1 MSFLSKAYNF
11 LKGKTSAKDE
21 HFSAK
26 SKNPFP
32 SEIYPV
38 LSEPMVNKG
47 LPSISRKNRKVLG
60 EISNRSVISDR
71 ERKPQ
76 RANLESF
83 SPRALVKNYWTSK
96 GDKKINNEVQKKD
109 SNKISYAQEEDEEEE
124 GIFTTQ
130 VCGNSTL
137 FYFQDSKRKF
147 ILSRVVNLKL
157 GPRKYITGSICL
169 AKSFKDKFHLYLR
182 NYPDQSLLNRDD
194 REVIN
199 SPHHK
204 KKRKM
209 PRFVTLN
216 NESILNFF
224 FYRPYFGCKKFSKV
238 STTPDDFKGSF
249 ERKTRVFVY
258 D

>member
-1 MSFLSKAYNF
+1 MRAPNSMSFLSKAYNF

-21 HFSAK
+21 NFFAK

-32 SEIYPV
+32 SEIYPI
-38 LSEPMVNKG
+38 LSEPIVSKG
-47 LPSISRKNRKVLG
+47 LPSISRKNRQVLG

-76 RANLESF
+76 RANMESF

-96 GDKKINNEVQKKD
+96 GDKKINNEVQEKD
-109 SNKISYAQEEDEEEE
+109 SNKISYDQEEDEEEE

-130 VCGNSTL
+130 VCDNSTL
-137 FYFQDSKRKF
+137 FYFQDSKRKS

-169 AKSFKDKFHLYLR
+169 TTSFKDKFHLYLR
-182 NYPDQSLLNRDD
+182 NYPDQSLVNRDD

-204 KKRKM
+204 KKRTK
-209 PRFVTLN
+209 N
-216 NESILNFF
+216 A
-224 FYRPYFGCKKFSKV
+224 
-238 STTPDDFKGSF
+238 
-249 ERKTRVFVY
+249 
-258 D
+258 